1 MTTVR
6 EVAEKLSKPLHDLAD
21 KLQAEIDKF
30 GESREGIIAKRK
42 LEEAM
47 MWAEKHLHHPKV
59 PRRPHDETH

>member
-1 MTTVR
+1 MTSVNEALT
-6 EVAEKLSKPLHDLAD
+6 KLSQPLHDLAV
-21 KLQAEIDKF
+21 KLEAEIDKF
-30 GESREGIIAKRK
+30 GESRAGIIAKRK